1 MEQLVTII
9 RETLSDDGDL
19 ISLRAEKLIQCK
31 DCKHE
36 SYCCNLC
43 RKSDDGFCS
52 YAERKGDG

>member
-9 RETLSDDGDL
+9 RETLNDDGYL

-36 SYCCNLC
+36 FYCCNPC

-52 YAERKGDG
+52 NAKRKEDD